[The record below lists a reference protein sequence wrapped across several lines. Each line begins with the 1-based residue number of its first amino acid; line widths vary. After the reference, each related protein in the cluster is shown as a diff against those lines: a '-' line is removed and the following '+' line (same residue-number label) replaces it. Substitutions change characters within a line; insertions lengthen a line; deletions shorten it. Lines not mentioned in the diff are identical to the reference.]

1 MNKFLFI
8 FLFLAGCSNSNSYDS
23 NLSTKKSS
31 SISPGDMCNNN
42 CIWSKYAVDLNVQ
55 TGTVNCAGGKCAC
68 VEEGNIHNL
77 CIASTSEQL
86 ESLPNRNNHINTN
99 MPLDIP
105 YLNQYDNQLS
115 PSATCQN
122 TSIAMVL
129 RFYGWQGT
137 PDEITSEWGRHYA
150 QSPTGLSRLISRYGE
165 SLNIRSIPHTNGTIN
180 QLKSILDKGFPV
192 VIHGYF
198 TRSGHVVVVTGYNE
212 NGYYV
217 NDPAGTWNQSFMGG
231 YHGSYDGKN
240 VFYNKSSFEAA
251 ISTSDGYSY
260 LPIWLHEIK
269 EI

>member
-1 MNKFLFI
+1 MNKFLFTI
-8 FLFLAGCSNSNSYDS
+8 LFLLGCSDSKNFDS
-23 NLSTKKSS
+23 NLSTRKSS
-31 SISPGDMCNNN
+31 SIVPGDICNDD
-42 CIWSKYAVDLNVQ
+42 CVWSKYAVEQNVQ
-55 TGTVNCAGGKCAC
+55 TGTVNCTGGKCAC
-68 VEEGNIHNL
+68 VEEGNIYNL
-77 CIASTSEQL
+77 CPSDTLVQL
-86 ESLPNRNNHINTN
+86 ESPPNRNNHIRSN

-129 RFYGWQGT
+129 KYYGWSGY
-137 PDEITSEWGRHYA
+137 PDTITSEWGRHYA
-150 QSPTGLSRLISRYGE
+150 QSPVGLSQLISRYGAT
-165 SLNIRSIPHTNGTIN
+165 LNIKSIPHTNGNIN

-198 TRSGHVVVVTGYNE
+198 TRSGHVVVVTGYNAD
-212 NGYYV
+212 GYYV
-217 NDPAGTWNQSFMGG
+217 NDPAGEWNQRFMGG

-240 VFYNKSSFEAA
+240 VFYNKRSFEAA